1 MDKEEIIVSEIIE
14 SAKKLFQ
21 QYGLHKTTM
30 EDIAK
35 STGKGKSTLYYYFK
49 SKDEI
54 FDRVI
59 EEEMDDFFSSVKTAV
74 EKEEQVSDKLRTY
87 ILLKVKKLKQ
97 KANLYRLTLDT
108 YNSIELNDHFR
119 KLRDLYDDKEVHLVN
134 SILKKG
140 MKEGFYA
147 ATIEGDV
154 ELLAEVLVAS
164 IRGIEMEIIT
174 RNKLHTLEDKVE
186 LIVNIIIKGLK

>member
-1 MDKEEIIVSEIIE
+1 MAKEEIIIREIIE

-35 STGKGKSTLYYYFK
+35 SAGKGKSTLYYYFK

-59 EEEMDDFFSSVKTAV
+59 EEEMTDLFNSVKAAV
-74 EKEEQVSDKLRTY
+74 DKEEQTSS
-87 ILLKVKKLKQ
+87 KLKTYMLFRIRKIRQ
-97 KANLYRLTLDT
+97 KVNLYRLTLDA
-108 YNSIELNDHFR
+108 YNNITLNGHLK
-119 KLRDLYDDKEVHLVN
+119 KLRDEYDHEEIKLISSIIRKGLNEGQFARMEDDEIEIISEVAV
-134 SILKKG
+134 S
-140 MKEGFYA
+140 
-147 ATIEGDV
+147 
-154 ELLAEVLVAS
+154 S

-174 RNKLHTLEDKVE
+174 RNKLQTLEDKVE
-186 LIVNIIIKGLK
+186 FIVNIFMKGLS